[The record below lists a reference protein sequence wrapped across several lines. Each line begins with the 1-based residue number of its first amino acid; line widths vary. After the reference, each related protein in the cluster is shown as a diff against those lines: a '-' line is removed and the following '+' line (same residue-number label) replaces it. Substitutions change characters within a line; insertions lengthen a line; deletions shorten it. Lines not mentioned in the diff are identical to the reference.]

1 MEKTI
6 VIDIYIIWTIAAPLL
21 LIATVLWQENRITEL
36 RKELTDVRDA
46 LGRRIVNSRDEIYE
60 RIDRIEADQEF
71 MDNEQEEMRGN
82 IDIINDR
89 VSVLEFES
97 DPDNDIELFESET
110 DEEYNR
116 KLHEVIDSLEPM
128 LETDE
133 EKGDG
138 IN

>member
-21 LIATVLWQENRITEL
+21 LIAAVLWQSNRITEL

-116 KLHEVIDSLEPM
+116 KLHEVIDSLESM
-128 LETDE
+128 FETNE

>member
-1 MEKTI
+1 MERTI

-21 LIATVLWQENRITEL
+21 LIATVLWQEKRITEL
-36 RKELTDVRDA
+36 QKELRDVRDA

-71 MDNEQEEMRGN
+71 MDNEHEEMRGN

-89 VSVLEFES
+89 VSILEFES

-116 KLHEVIDSLEPM
+116 KLHEVIDSLETM
-128 LETDE
+128 FETDE

>member
-116 KLHEVIDSLEPM
+116 KLHEVIDSLESM
-128 LETDE
+128 FETNE